1 MPHLF
6 SELDAAGV
14 TMKNRIVLPPLA
26 NNMASDDGSVN
37 DKLIDHYVARAEAE
51 VGMIIVEHSYVC
63 PTGKLTAKQL
73 GIHTDAMIEGLR
85 ALVDAV
91 HEAGGKIGIQITHAG
106 SATTSEVAGE
116 QPVGPS
122 PILHPRGKGVPRE
135 LSAAELV
142 RLAKEFAAAAR
153 RAKAAGFDMVEVH
166 GAHGYLLSQFLSPLT
181 NQRTD
186 QYGGCLENR
195 MRFPLE
201 VVRAV
206 RHAVGDRYAVW
217 YRLGADDRIPGGTT
231 LEHGIYAA
239 QELEKASV
247 SVLDISGGL
256 VGGRTD
262 GPQGYYVPL
271 SAAIKQATQIPVMV
285 TGGITTPGFA
295 DEVIRK
301 EQADLV
307 GIGRALLRDPRW
319 AIKAKAALT
328 ECPQPA
334 AHSPQE

>member
-6 SELDAAGV
+6 SELDVAGV
-14 TMKNRIVLPPLA
+14 TMKNRIVMPPLA
-26 NNMASDDGSVN
+26 NNMANEDGSVN
-37 DKLIDHYVARAEAE
+37 DELIAHYVKRAHAE
-51 VGMIIVEHSYVC
+51 VGMIVVEHSYVC
-63 PTGKLTAKQL
+63 PTGKLTNRQL
-73 GIHTDAMIEGLR
+73 GIHNDSMIEGLR
-85 ALVDAV
+85 SLVDAV

-106 SATTSEVAGE
+106 SATSSEVIGE
-116 QPVGPS
+116 QPMGPS
-122 PILHPRGKGVPRE
+122 PIIHPRGKGAPRE

-142 RLAKEFAAAAR
+142 RLAKEFATAAH

-166 GAHGYLLSQFLSPLT
+166 GAHGYLLSQFLSPLA

-186 QYGGCLENR
+186 QYGGSLENR
-195 MRFPLE
+195 LRFPLE

-206 RHAVGDRYAVW
+206 RQSVGDKYAVW
-217 YRLGADDRIPGGTT
+217 YRLGADDRMPGGTT

-239 QELEKASV
+239 QELEKAGIN
-247 SVLDISGGL
+247 VLDISGGM

-271 SAAIKQATQIPVMV
+271 STAIKQAVQIPVMV
-285 TGGITTPGFA
+285 TGGITAPSFA

-307 GIGRALLRDPRW
+307 GIGRALLRDHEW
-319 AIKAKAALT
+319 AVKARAALGQG
-328 ECPQPA
+328 PQPA
-334 AHSPQE
+334 AHSPQ